1 MLQKYKLIVIYS
13 AAILLF
19 VFTFITAKFIILG
32 VKFDNTNYLAVISSL
47 IAAVF
52 MIYVIIKFS
61 EKENNNSN

>member
-19 VFTFITAKFIILG
+19 VFTFITVKFIILG

>member
-1 MLQKYKLIVIYS
+1 MFQKYKLVIIYS

-32 VKFDNTNYLAVISSL
+32 LKYNNTNYYAVISSL
-47 IAAVF
+47 IAVVF

-61 EKENNNSN
+61 EKENNNIN